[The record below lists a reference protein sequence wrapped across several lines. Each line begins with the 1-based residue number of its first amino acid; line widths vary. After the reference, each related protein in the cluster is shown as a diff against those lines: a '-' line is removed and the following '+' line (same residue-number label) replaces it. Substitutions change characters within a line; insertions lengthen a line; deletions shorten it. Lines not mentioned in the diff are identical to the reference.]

1 MFEKVNPFHPDV
13 LADRISGAL
22 VDEAYKLNEN
32 AKIAV
37 EVLLGHGICHIISET
52 SEKINKNFVYDAVH
66 RICRDDNIYVQY
78 DEYLQDPILA
88 SNQKDR
94 VRCGDNGI
102 FKGVPVTEEERKL
115 TLIAKEIC
123 ELHPYDGKYVIDEEN
138 KKLIV
143 CQSHCDSKEL
153 KNYLDNK
160 YPEYNIVVNPL
171 GDWTGGPS
179 VDSGVTGRKL
189 GSGMAQSATG
199 GSPFGKDISKADVSV
214 NVYCFFKAQKLQKVV
229 TSFCAIGDEE
239 LTFVCED
246 GETWKESYDEVVR
259 FARVHIELFGG
270 FEKFAEWGL
279 VR

>member
-1 MFEKVNPFHPDV
+1 MKRLILFIPDV

-52 SEKINKNFVYDAVH
+52 SEKINKNFVYDTVH

-88 SNQKDR
+88 SNQKDK

-102 FKGVPVTEEERKL
+102 FKGVPITEEERKL

-123 ELHPYDGKYVIDEEN
+123 ELHPYDGKYVIDEKN

-160 YPEYNIVVNPL
+160 YQEYNIVVNPL

-189 GSGMAQSATG
+189 GSGMSQSATG

-214 NVYCFFKAQKLQKVV
+214 NVYCFLKAQKLQKVV

-246 GETWKESYDEVVR
+246 GETWKEHYDKVVKV
-259 FARVHIELFGG
+259 ARDYIESLGG